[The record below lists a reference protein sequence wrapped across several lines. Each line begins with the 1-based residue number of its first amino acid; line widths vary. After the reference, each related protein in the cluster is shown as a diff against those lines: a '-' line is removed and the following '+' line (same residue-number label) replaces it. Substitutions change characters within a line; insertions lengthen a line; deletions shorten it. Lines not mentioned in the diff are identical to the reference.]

1 MIGLVSLFILVI
13 ISLVITRV
21 GTIMLTLTGL
31 SQEVAQFQ
39 ARSAFSGVGFTTQES
54 ESVISHPVRRRIIMA
69 LVLLGNAGVVTVV
82 VSLLLS
88 FSNVDGSAD
97 ALTRMLFLVGGL
109 VLVGL
114 IARSKLA
121 NRALSRMIER
131 ALRRFT
137 DLDTRDYVGLL
148 RLSGDWVVAEVEVQ
162 QDDWMCDVPL
172 QFLGLPEEG
181 IVVLGIDRA
190 NNRWIGA
197 PSGSTTMHPG
207 DIAVLY
213 GTKDAIDRLDHR
225 ERSPQGEIDRL
236 TSQVAFTEQYL
247 AQQRLEAQTEA
258 PASTP
263 PDPTLRVSLVDEAP
277 DQQRQPG

>member
-1 MIGLVSLFILVI
+1 
-13 ISLVITRV
+13 
-21 GTIMLTLTGL
+21 
-31 SQEVAQFQ
+31 
-39 ARSAFSGVGFTTQES
+39 
-54 ESVISHPVRRRIIMA
+54 MA

-88 FSNVDGSAD
+88 FSNVDGSTD

-109 VLVGL
+109 TLVWL

-148 RLSGDWVVAEVEVQ
+148 RLSGDWVVAELEVQ

-181 IVVLGIDRA
+181 IVVLGIDRT
-190 NNRWIGA
+190 NKNWIGA
-197 PSGSTTMHPG
+197 PSGGTTMHPG

-213 GTKDAIDRLDHR
+213 GTKDAIDRLDQR

-236 TSQVAFTEQYL
+236 TSQVEFTEQYL
-247 AQQRLEAQTEA
+247 AQQRLEAETEV
-258 PASTP
+258 PASAP
-263 PDPTLRVSLVDEAP
+263 PDPTLRLSLVDEAP
-277 DQQRQPG
+277 GQPNQPGEEHQPGQQHQPG